1 MIFFKIIKQQH
12 QSVLFLTTN
21 SVALLWFRFIDSVN
35 LGDILEFE
43 DAFNVALGDIQLELS
58 NLLMKETLEMESRQ
72 REATR
77 ELEEQLNK
85 IQISLRTQ
93 LQQM

>member
-1 MIFFKIIKQQH
+1 MKNGGSLRF
-12 QSVLFLTTN
+12 STGTMLFLTTN

-35 LGDILEFE
+35 LGDIFEFE